1 MTHDINLTSQEWL
14 DIIFEGKNKDYGA
27 YTLRSDSPKRHSVAF
42 IVVAAAAVLTI
53 LSASLINTYN
63 QNKRKEK
70 ITDVVQMSDISM
82 KNAEVPKEN
91 IEKRYEAPP
100 PVELKSTIKFTAPV
114 IKDDNKVNENN
125 QLTSQDELVGAK
137 VEISTTT
144 VIGTDEQFGK
154 NIADLGQD
162 KLLVDEK
169 APDEEVHIVVE
180 QPPSFPGGDAALMEY
195 LNNNISYPTIAVD
208 NLIQGKV
215 TCSFVVGKDGS
226 IQDVRV
232 ERSVD
237 GSLDKEAVRV
247 IKSMP
252 RWIPGRQGG
261 NAVKVK
267 YYLPVTFRLQ

>member
-100 PVELKSTIKFTAPV
+100 PVELISTIKFTAPV
-114 IKDDNKVNENN
+114 IKK
-125 QLTSQDELVGAK
+125 DELVKEENQVKSMDEIAVSK
-137 VEISTTT
+137 VAIS
-144 VIGTDEQFGK
+144 VADVKGTNEETGVDIATLQGNILIAPSDEP
-154 NIADLGQD
+154 
-162 KLLVDEK
+162 EK
-169 APDEEVHIVVE
+169 IFEVVE
-180 QPPSFPGGDAALMEY
+180 QPPSYPGGDAALMEY

>member
-27 YTLRSDSPKRHSVAF
+27 YALRSGSPKRHAVAF
-42 IVVAAAAVLTI
+42 IVVAAAAVLTF
-53 LSASLINTYN
+53 LAASLINTYN

-114 IKDDNKVNENN
+114 IMDDNKVNENN
-125 QLTSQDELVGAK
+125 QITSQDELVGAK

-154 NIADLGQD
+154 NIADLEKD
-162 KLLVDEK
+162 KLVVGEK

-195 LNNNISYPTIAVD
+195 LNNNISYPAIAVD
-208 NLIQGKV
+208 MNIQGKV

-252 RWIPGRQGG
+252 RWIPGKQGG

>member
-27 YTLRSDSPKRHSVAF
+27 YTLRSDSAKRHSVAF

-114 IKDDNKVNENN
+114 IMDDNKVNENN
-125 QLTSQDELVGAK
+125 QITSQDELVGAK

-154 NIADLGQD
+154 NIADLEKD
-162 KLLVDEK
+162 KLVVGEK

-195 LNNNISYPTIAVD
+195 LNNNISYPAIAVD
-208 NLIQGKV
+208 MNIQGKV

-267 YYLPVTFRLQ
+267 YYLPVSFRLQ

>member
-1 MTHDINLTSQEWL
+1 MIAAKLMP
-14 DIIFEGKNKDYGA
+14 
-27 YTLRSDSPKRHSVAF
+27 DSLKSSVKF
-42 IVVAAAAVLTI
+42 
-53 LSASLINTYN
+53 N
-63 QNKRKEK
+63 
-70 ITDVVQMSDISM
+70 
-82 KNAEVPKEN
+82 
-91 IEKRYEAPP
+91 EAPP
-100 PVELKSTIKFTAPV
+100 KPITNIVDTIIKFFILPKSV
-114 IKDDNKVNENN
+114 RFLIKI
-125 QLTSQDELVGAK
+125 LTPFAAIK
-137 VEISTTT
+137 PYNTI

-154 NIADLGQD
+154 NIADLEKD
-162 KLLVDEK
+162 KLVVGEK

-195 LNNNISYPTIAVD
+195 LNNNISYPAIAVD
-208 NLIQGKV
+208 MNIQGKV

>member
-1 MTHDINLTSQEWL
+1 MDEIAVSKVAISVADVKGTNEETGVDIATLQGNILIAPSDEPEK
-14 DIIFEGKNKDYGA
+14 IFE
-27 YTLRSDSPKRHSVAF
+27 
-42 IVVAAAAVLTI
+42 
-53 LSASLINTYN
+53 
-63 QNKRKEK
+63 
-70 ITDVVQMSDISM
+70 
-82 KNAEVPKEN
+82 
-91 IEKRYEAPP
+91 
-100 PVELKSTIKFTAPV
+100 
-114 IKDDNKVNENN
+114 
-125 QLTSQDELVGAK
+125 
-137 VEISTTT
+137 
-144 VIGTDEQFGK
+144 
-154 NIADLGQD
+154 
-162 KLLVDEK
+162 
-169 APDEEVHIVVE
+169 VVE
-180 QPPSFPGGDAALMEY
+180 QPPSYPGGDAALMEY

>member
-1 MTHDINLTSQEWL
+1 MTRDINLTSQEWL

-114 IKDDNKVNENN
+114 IKK
-125 QLTSQDELVGAK
+125 DELVNEENQVKSMDEIAESK
-137 VEISTTT
+137 VAIS
-144 VIGTDEQFGK
+144 VADVKGTNEETGVDIATLQGNILIAPSDEP
-154 NIADLGQD
+154 
-162 KLLVDEK
+162 EK
-169 APDEEVHIVVE
+169 IFEVVE
-180 QPPSFPGGDAALMEY
+180 QPPSYPGGDAALMEY

>member
-1 MTHDINLTSQEWL
+1 MTNDINLTSQEWL

-27 YTLRSDSPKRHSVAF
+27 YTLRSGSPKRHAVAF
-42 IVVAAAAVLTI
+42 IVVAAAAVLTF
-53 LSASLINTYN
+53 LAASLINTYN
-63 QNKRKEK
+63 QNKQKEK

-100 PVELKSTIKFTAPV
+100 PVELISTIKFTAPV
-114 IKDDNKVNENN
+114 IKK
-125 QLTSQDELVGAK
+125 DELVNEENQVKSMDEIAVSK
-137 VEISTTT
+137 VAIS
-144 VIGTDEQFGK
+144 VADVKGTNEETGVDIATLQGNILIAPSDEP
-154 NIADLGQD
+154 
-162 KLLVDEK
+162 EK
-169 APDEEVHIVVE
+169 IFEVVE
-180 QPPSFPGGDAALMEY
+180 QPPSYPGGDAALMEY

>member
-100 PVELKSTIKFTAPV
+100 PVELISTIKFTAPV
-114 IKDDNKVNENN
+114 IKK
-125 QLTSQDELVGAK
+125 DELVKEENQVKSMDEIAESK
-137 VEISTTT
+137 VAIS
-144 VIGTDEQFGK
+144 VADVKGTNEETGVDIATLQGNILIAPSDEP
-154 NIADLGQD
+154 
-162 KLLVDEK
+162 EK
-169 APDEEVHIVVE
+169 IFEVVE
-180 QPPSFPGGDAALMEY
+180 QPPSYPGGDAALMEY

>member
-114 IKDDNKVNENN
+114 IMDDNKVNENN
-125 QLTSQDELVGAK
+125 QITSQDELVGAK

-154 NIADLGQD
+154 NIADLEKD
-162 KLLVDEK
+162 KLVVGEK

-195 LNNNISYPTIAVD
+195 LNNNISYPAIAVD
-208 NLIQGKV
+208 MNIQGKV

-252 RWIPGRQGG
+252 RWIPGKQGG
-261 NAVKVK
+261 NAVTVK

>member
-100 PVELKSTIKFTAPV
+100 PVELISTIKFTAPV
-114 IKDDNKVNENN
+114 IKK
-125 QLTSQDELVGAK
+125 DELVNEENQVKSMDEIAVSK
-137 VEISTTT
+137 VAIS
-144 VIGTDEQFGK
+144 VADVKGTNEETGVDIATLQGNILIAPSDEP
-154 NIADLGQD
+154 
-162 KLLVDEK
+162 EK
-169 APDEEVHIVVE
+169 IFEVVE
-180 QPPSFPGGDAALMEY
+180 QPPSYPGGDAALMEY

>member
-100 PVELKSTIKFTAPV
+100 PVELISTIKFTAPV
-114 IKDDNKVNENN
+114 IKK
-125 QLTSQDELVGAK
+125 DELVNEENQVKSMDEIAVSK
-137 VEISTTT
+137 VAIS
-144 VIGTDEQFGK
+144 VADVKGTNEETGVDIATLQGNILIAPSDEP
-154 NIADLGQD
+154 
-162 KLLVDEK
+162 EK
-169 APDEEVHIVVE
+169 IFEVVE
-180 QPPSFPGGDAALMEY
+180 QPPSYPGGDAALMEY

-267 YYLPVTFRLQ
+267 YYLPVSFRLQ

>member
-1 MTHDINLTSQEWL
+1 MTNDINLTSQEWL

-27 YTLRSDSPKRHSVAF
+27 YTLRSDSPKRHAVAF
-42 IVVAAAAVLTI
+42 IVVAAAAVLTF
-53 LSASLINTYN
+53 LAASLINTYN
-63 QNKRKEK
+63 QNKQKEK

-114 IKDDNKVNENN
+114 IKK
-125 QLTSQDELVGAK
+125 DELVKEENEVKSQNEITESK
-137 VEISTTT
+137 VAISVADVKGTNEETGVDIAT
-144 VIGTDEQFGK
+144 LQENKVIVASEEP
-154 NIADLGQD
+154 
-162 KLLVDEK
+162 EK
-169 APDEEVHIVVE
+169 IFEVVE
-180 QPPSFPGGDAALMEY
+180 QPPSYPGGDAALMEY
-195 LNNNISYPTIAVD
+195 LNNNISYPTIAQEL
-208 NLIQGKV
+208 NIQGKV

-267 YYLPVTFRLQ
+267 YYLPVSFRLQ

>member
-27 YTLRSDSPKRHSVAF
+27 YTLRSGSPKRHAVAF
-42 IVVAAAAVLTI
+42 IVVAAAAVLTF
-53 LSASLINTYN
+53 LAASLINTYN
-63 QNKRKEK
+63 QNKQKEK

-114 IKDDNKVNENN
+114 IMDDNKVNENN
-125 QLTSQDELVGAK
+125 QITSQDELVGAK

-154 NIADLGQD
+154 NIADLEKD
-162 KLLVDEK
+162 KLVVGEK

-195 LNNNISYPTIAVD
+195 LNNNISYPAIAVD
-208 NLIQGKV
+208 MNIQGKV

>member
-114 IKDDNKVNENN
+114 IMDDNKVNENN
-125 QLTSQDELVGAK
+125 QITSQDELVGAK

-154 NIADLGQD
+154 NIADLEKD
-162 KLLVDEK
+162 KLVVGEK

-195 LNNNISYPTIAVD
+195 LNNNISYPAIAVD
-208 NLIQGKV
+208 MNIQGKV

-267 YYLPVTFRLQ
+267 YYLPVSFRLQ

>member
-1 MTHDINLTSQEWL
+1 MTNDINLTSQEWL

-27 YTLRSDSPKRHSVAF
+27 YTLRSGSPKRHAVAF
-42 IVVAAAAVLTI
+42 IVVAAAAVLTF
-53 LSASLINTYN
+53 LAASLINTYN
-63 QNKRKEK
+63 QNKQKEK

-114 IKDDNKVNENN
+114 IMDDNKVNENN

-154 NIADLGQD
+154 NIADLEKD
-162 KLLVDEK
+162 KLVVGEK

-195 LNNNISYPTIAVD
+195 LNNNISYPAIAVD
-208 NLIQGKV
+208 MNIQGKV

-267 YYLPVTFRLQ
+267 YYLPVSFRLQ

>member
-1 MTHDINLTSQEWL
+1 MTNDINLTSQEWL
-14 DIIFEGKNKDYGA
+14 DIIFEGKNKDYEA
-27 YTLRSDSPKRHSVAF
+27 YTLRSGSPKRHAVAF
-42 IVVAAAAVLTI
+42 IVVAAAAVLTF
-53 LSASLINTYN
+53 LAASLINTYN
-63 QNKRKEK
+63 QNKQKEK

-100 PVELKSTIKFTAPV
+100 PVEFISTIKFTAPV
-114 IKDDNKVNENN
+114 IKK
-125 QLTSQDELVGAK
+125 DELVKEENEVKSQNEITESK
-137 VEISTTT
+137 VAISVADVKGTNEETGVDIAT
-144 VIGTDEQFGK
+144 LQENKVIVASEEP
-154 NIADLGQD
+154 
-162 KLLVDEK
+162 EK
-169 APDEEVHIVVE
+169 IFEVVE
-180 QPPSFPGGDAALMEY
+180 QPPSYPGGDAALMEY
-195 LNNNISYPTIAVD
+195 LNNNISYPTIAQEL
-208 NLIQGKV
+208 NIQGKV

>member
-1 MTHDINLTSQEWL
+1 MTNDINLTSQEWL

-27 YTLRSDSPKRHSVAF
+27 YALRSGSPKRHAVAF
-42 IVVAAAAVLTI
+42 IVVAAAAVLTF
-53 LSASLINTYN
+53 LAASLINTYN
-63 QNKRKEK
+63 QNKQKEK

-114 IKDDNKVNENN
+114 IMDDNKVNENN
-125 QLTSQDELVGAK
+125 QITSQDELVGAK

-154 NIADLGQD
+154 NIADLEKD
-162 KLLVDEK
+162 KLVVGEK

-195 LNNNISYPTIAVD
+195 LNNNISYPAIAVD
-208 NLIQGKV
+208 MNIQGKV

-267 YYLPVTFRLQ
+267 YYLPVSFRLQ

>member
-1 MTHDINLTSQEWL
+1 MTNDINLTSQEWL

-114 IKDDNKVNENN
+114 IMDDNKVNENN
-125 QLTSQDELVGAK
+125 QITSQDELVGAK

-154 NIADLGQD
+154 NIADLEKD
-162 KLLVDEK
+162 KLVVGEK

-195 LNNNISYPTIAVD
+195 LNNNISYPAIAVD
-208 NLIQGKV
+208 MNIQGKV

>member
-27 YTLRSDSPKRHSVAF
+27 YTLRSDSTKRHSVAF
-42 IVVAAAAVLTI
+42 IVVATAAVLTI

-100 PVELKSTIKFTAPV
+100 PVELISTIKFTAPV
-114 IKDDNKVNENN
+114 IKK
-125 QLTSQDELVGAK
+125 DELVNEENQVKSMDEIAVSK
-137 VEISTTT
+137 VAIS
-144 VIGTDEQFGK
+144 VADVKGTNEETGVDIATLQGNILIAPSDEP
-154 NIADLGQD
+154 
-162 KLLVDEK
+162 EK
-169 APDEEVHIVVE
+169 IFEVVE
-180 QPPSFPGGDAALMEY
+180 QPPSYPGGDAALMEY

>member
-1 MTHDINLTSQEWL
+1 MVHDINLTSQEWL
-14 DIIFEGKNKDYGA
+14 NIIFEGKNKDYGA
-27 YTLRSDSPKRHSVAF
+27 YKLRQESSKRHLIAF
-42 IVVAAAAVLTI
+42 ISVAVLTVLAI
-53 LSASLINTYN
+53 TLPRLSKELGIGGRERSRETIEFINVN
-63 QNKRKEK
+63 NLPKP
-70 ITDVVQMSDISM
+70 
-82 KNAEVPKEN
+82 EVPKEN
-91 IEKRYEAPP
+91 LKPQYQAPP
-100 PVELKSTIKFTAPV
+100 PVELISSMKFTALI
-114 IKDDNKVNENN
+114 IKKDELVKEENEVK
-125 QLTSQDELVGAK
+125 SQDEITESKIAISVANVKGTNEETGVDIATLQEHQVIVAEAEPEK
-137 VEISTTT
+137 VFE
-144 VIGTDEQFGK
+144 
-154 NIADLGQD
+154 
-162 KLLVDEK
+162 
-169 APDEEVHIVVE
+169 VVE
-180 QPPSFPGGDAALMEY
+180 QPPSFPGGDAVLMEY
-195 LNNNISYPTIAVD
+195 LNNNINYPAIAVE

>member
-114 IKDDNKVNENN
+114 IMDDNKVNENN
-125 QLTSQDELVGAK
+125 QITSQDELVGAK

-144 VIGTDEQFGK
+144 GIGTDEQFGK
-154 NIADLGQD
+154 NIADLEKD
-162 KLLVDEK
+162 KLVVGEK

>member
-1 MTHDINLTSQEWL
+1 MTNDINLTSQEWL

-27 YTLRSDSPKRHSVAF
+27 YTLRSDSPKRHAVAF
-42 IVVAAAAVLTI
+42 IVVAAAAVLTF
-53 LSASLINTYN
+53 LAASLINTYN
-63 QNKRKEK
+63 QNKQKEK

-100 PVELKSTIKFTAPV
+100 PVELKSTIKITAPV
-114 IKDDNKVNENN
+114 IMDDNKVNENN
-125 QLTSQDELVGAK
+125 QITSQDELVGAK

-154 NIADLGQD
+154 NIADLEKD
-162 KLLVDEK
+162 KLVVGEK

-195 LNNNISYPTIAVD
+195 LNNNISYPAIAVD
-208 NLIQGKV
+208 MNIQGKV

-252 RWIPGRQGG
+252 RWIPGKQGG

>member
-1 MTHDINLTSQEWL
+1 MTNDINLTSQEWL

-27 YTLRSDSPKRHSVAF
+27 YTLRSGSPKRHAVAF
-42 IVVAAAAVLTI
+42 IVVAAAAVLTF
-53 LSASLINTYN
+53 LAASLINTYN

-114 IKDDNKVNENN
+114 IMDDNKVNENN
-125 QLTSQDELVGAK
+125 QITSQDELVGAK

-154 NIADLGQD
+154 NIADLEKD
-162 KLLVDEK
+162 KLVVGEK

-195 LNNNISYPTIAVD
+195 LNNNISYPAIAVD
-208 NLIQGKV
+208 MNIQGKV

>member
-100 PVELKSTIKFTAPV
+100 PIELKSTIKFTAPV
-114 IKDDNKVNENN
+114 IMDDNKVNENN
-125 QLTSQDELVGAK
+125 QITSQDELVGAK

-154 NIADLGQD
+154 NIADLEKD
-162 KLLVDEK
+162 KLVVGEK

-195 LNNNISYPTIAVD
+195 LNNNISYPAIAVD
-208 NLIQGKV
+208 MNIQGKV

>member
-114 IKDDNKVNENN
+114 IMDDNKVNENN
-125 QLTSQDELVGAK
+125 QITSQDELVGAK

-154 NIADLGQD
+154 NIADLEKD
-162 KLLVDEK
+162 KLVVGEK

-195 LNNNISYPTIAVD
+195 LNNNISYPAIAVD
-208 NLIQGKV
+208 MNIQGKV

-252 RWIPGRQGG
+252 RWIPGKQGG

>member
-27 YTLRSDSPKRHSVAF
+27 YTLRSGSPKRHAVAF
-42 IVVAAAAVLTI
+42 IVVAAAAVLTF
-53 LSASLINTYN
+53 LAASLINTYN
-63 QNKRKEK
+63 QNKQKEK

-114 IKDDNKVNENN
+114 IMDDNKVNENN
-125 QLTSQDELVGAK
+125 QITSQDELVGAK

-154 NIADLGQD
+154 NIADLEKD
-162 KLLVDEK
+162 KLVVGEK

-195 LNNNISYPTIAVD
+195 LNNNISYPAIAVD
-208 NLIQGKV
+208 MNIQGKV

-267 YYLPVTFRLQ
+267 YYLPVSFRLQ

>member
-154 NIADLGQD
+154 NIADLEKD
-162 KLLVDEK
+162 KLVVGEK

-195 LNNNISYPTIAVD
+195 LNNNISYPAIAVD
-208 NLIQGKV
+208 MNIQGKV

-267 YYLPVTFRLQ
+267 YYLPVSFRLQ

>member
-1 MTHDINLTSQEWL
+1 MTNDINLTSQEWL

-27 YTLRSDSPKRHSVAF
+27 YTLRSGSPKRHAVAF
-42 IVVAAAAVLTI
+42 IVVAAAAVLTF
-53 LSASLINTYN
+53 LAASLINTYN
-63 QNKRKEK
+63 QNKQKEK

-114 IKDDNKVNENN
+114 IMDDNKVNENN
-125 QLTSQDELVGAK
+125 QITSQDELVGAK

-154 NIADLGQD
+154 NIADLEKD
-162 KLLVDEK
+162 KLVVGEK

-195 LNNNISYPTIAVD
+195 LNNNISYPAIAVD
-208 NLIQGKV
+208 MNIQGKV

-267 YYLPVTFRLQ
+267 YYLPVSFRLQ

>member
-114 IKDDNKVNENN
+114 IKK
-125 QLTSQDELVGAK
+125 DELVNEENQVKSMDEIAVSK
-137 VEISTTT
+137 VAIS
-144 VIGTDEQFGK
+144 VADVKGTNEETGVDIATLQGNILIAPSDEP
-154 NIADLGQD
+154 
-162 KLLVDEK
+162 EK
-169 APDEEVHIVVE
+169 IFEVVE
-180 QPPSFPGGDAALMEY
+180 QPPSYPGGDAALMEY

>member
-1 MTHDINLTSQEWL
+1 MTNDINLTSQEWL

-27 YTLRSDSPKRHSVAF
+27 YTLRSGSPKRHAVAF
-42 IVVAAAAVLTI
+42 IVVAAAAVLTF
-53 LSASLINTYN
+53 LAASLINTYN
-63 QNKRKEK
+63 QNKQKEK

-100 PVELKSTIKFTAPV
+100 PVEFISTIKFTAPV
-114 IKDDNKVNENN
+114 IKK
-125 QLTSQDELVGAK
+125 DELVKEENEVKSQNEITESK
-137 VEISTTT
+137 VAISVADVKGTNEETGVDIAT
-144 VIGTDEQFGK
+144 LQENKVIVASEEP
-154 NIADLGQD
+154 
-162 KLLVDEK
+162 EK
-169 APDEEVHIVVE
+169 IFEVVE
-180 QPPSFPGGDAALMEY
+180 QPPSYPGGDAALMEY
-195 LNNNISYPTIAVD
+195 LNNNISYPTIAQEL
-208 NLIQGKV
+208 NIQGKV

-267 YYLPVTFRLQ
+267 YYLPVSFRLQ

>member
-1 MTHDINLTSQEWL
+1 MTNDINLTSQEWL

-27 YTLRSDSPKRHSVAF
+27 YTLRSGSPKRHAVAF
-42 IVVAAAAVLTI
+42 IVVAAAAVLTF
-53 LSASLINTYN
+53 LAASLINTYN
-63 QNKRKEK
+63 QNKQKEK

-114 IKDDNKVNENN
+114 IMDDNKVNENN
-125 QLTSQDELVGAK
+125 QITSQDELVGAK

-154 NIADLGQD
+154 NIADLEKD
-162 KLLVDEK
+162 KLVVGEK

-195 LNNNISYPTIAVD
+195 LNNNISYPAIAVD
-208 NLIQGKV
+208 MNIQGKV

>member
-114 IKDDNKVNENN
+114 IMDDNKVNENN
-125 QLTSQDELVGAK
+125 QITSQDELVGAK

-154 NIADLGQD
+154 NIADLEKD
-162 KLLVDEK
+162 KLVVGEK

-195 LNNNISYPTIAVD
+195 LNNNISYPAIAVD
-208 NLIQGKV
+208 MNIQGKV